1 MKKMNSFKQ
10 LFFLCALLVISSHAW
25 GLSSTKLT
33 VNISGS
39 GQIAVNTSAEKPS
52 DWSSVSVT
60 KEQGPHGFF
69 ETKVTDTYYI
79 WVNPNDGYYCS
90 GVSEATWNN
99 AGYYT
104 VAFKGSTATT
114 EKTVTVTFVGN
125 KYTLTFDGNGNTGG
139 TMADQSFTY
148 GTAQNIRSNGFERI
162 YSISYDANGGECD
175 RASDNAVSTLLGWA
189 KTANGSVLYMDGE
202 SLSLPTPVPDHNS
215 TINLFAQW
223 EPASIILP
231 EPTREG
237 FLFDGWYSG
246 DKWVGIGGSEV
257 TPTADMNL
265 TAHWAEKLTPVFVL
279 DQTEIELE
287 QKAILTMNNVSN
299 PDIQIAPEGIVS
311 YNAST
316 GELTALAVG
325 TVTISATQEATDTYS
340 YKHEELTL
348 TVVKKTPSLTVLLN
362 DEERSSIY
370 VAQGKTANVSFVKT
384 PDVGVVVTNVSGNSF
399 AAYSNGVVTGSAI
412 GTAVFRATLPETET
426 YQSTSVDFTINVI
439 ENYAHLP
446 IHINSRSVYDV
457 VKVGASGT
465 NYWEDDRGIIVGG
478 SDGWFDGTTDWDDK
492 YVTIHFEGI
501 PDKLSFDFI
510 YIYRDNGLNKMTA
523 TRPGEDVQPGQ
534 YYFLYIEE
542 SANGSNWTPISWQH
556 TEPNKDDWQNSGDQ
570 QLKKTTR
577 YLRFHLHA
585 NYGACY
591 RNVRISEL
599 KYVEDPVPASIDLGT
614 AIIYSG
620 QVSKTSLINWCNIA
634 PMTITS
640 SNDRFTVSPTSF
652 GNYEDYGS
660 QELTISYTHGSEVG
674 PQEADI
680 TISNGISSYDK
691 TIHVTAN
698 TIKRQQ
704 SITWN
709 EQIASTGF
717 AMNVEEQ
724 YPDAAIPA
732 VATVESGGKVI
743 FTSEN
748 SDIIEVIA
756 DTALLAKAVG
766 TVNITAYQAG
776 DAEYAETSDTK
787 QFIVTELLKQSISWE
802 QNFYSLLTTSDPV
815 ELNATA
821 TSGGEIVYI
830 SADESVVRIEN
841 GVLMVVGEGETYITA
856 SQAGGE
862 INGHTYLPISV
873 NNYVTV
879 RNPASQCNGM
889 ALSANS
895 LTLKGNS
902 QEYALSGIP
911 QTLTFSA
918 KHGEK
923 SAWWGTG
930 VSYAALIVEQYANI
944 NNLWDWYEVYNT
956 VVGTSETA
964 SGNIA
969 LDESATK
976 IRFKTGESAVEH
988 TITNI
993 RVARRKFM
1001 RSDVVAVDE
1010 IVETNAT
1017 WQKTITI
1024 SHSNIDLMTVTSKQ
1038 GLLNINVTTLGEGCD
1053 DFGNDAFTVSFT
1065 PAVRYEDYF
1074 DTIVITDQKAQPT
1087 VVEIPVHL
1095 YSQGLHQII
1104 NDFELPASC
1113 LTTDVLEPFH
1123 ATATSELE
1131 VAYLSSDSA
1140 IAYVDEN
1147 KQLIILTAGTVTITA
1162 YQAGDNRYEAASDAK
1177 KIEIQLTPT
1186 TIIEDPQATEIA
1198 AGQAL
1203 SVSKLIGGAASVDGS
1218 FAWQEPDTIPEAGDQ
1233 TFTVIFTPANPAI
1246 YASVSTE
1253 VAVHVENGQ
1262 IAQTITWNDIFPEL
1276 FYYGL
1281 SFEMTATASSELP
1294 VVYTSSDESIARVE
1308 GTTLIPVSAG
1318 TVTITATQPGNDE
1331 FYFAAEPVEKQVVVS
1346 PIPTTYGEYSASFCD
1361 GDSVEFAGK
1370 WYTAA
1375 TEEEVTVA
1383 EKNIFG
1389 GDSVVTFTATVLLR
1403 HLFAEETTINMDEPL
1418 VWREKEYG
1426 LLTPGAYTLY
1436 DSLKNIDGCDSVYA
1450 LQLTVNAIP
1459 YLIQEVATACQNEE
1473 GEWRLKTLPTHEAG
1487 TIILYDSLQS
1497 QYGTDSV
1504 YELTLTVYPSY
1515 AFEDEAQ
1522 TIYVG
1527 QPGVWREID
1536 LSLIPV
1542 GDTIL
1547 TKVYTTVTECDSVY
1561 TMHLTVN
1568 EAPATYGVDSIY
1580 ICGRGEVAF
1589 YDNVEYS
1596 KPSKTPLTVTLSTP
1610 NQFGGDSIVEL
1621 WVLAS
1626 NKYEMS
1632 FSKTITAGAEE
1643 VWQDIDL
1650 SLIPAG
1656 DTTLTVIYPTIHGCD
1671 STLILNLTVLSPVTT
1686 GINTIQ
1692 ENTRSAEK
1700 FFLNGQLYI
1709 RKDERLYTPQGALIE
1724 TKKED

>member
-1 MKKMNSFKQ
+1 MKKINSFKQ

-33 VNISGS
+33 VNISGK

-69 ETKVTDTYYI
+69 ETNVTDTYYI
-79 WVNPNDGYYCS
+79 WVNPNDGFYCS
-90 GVSEATWNN
+90 GVSEGTWNN

-104 VAFKGSTATT
+104 VAFKGSTFTT

-125 KYTLTFDGNGNTGG
+125 KYTLSFDGNGNTGG
-139 TMADQSFTY
+139 SMDAQSFIY

-162 YSISYDANGGECD
+162 YSISYDANGGECS
-175 RASDNAVSTLLGWA
+175 RTSDNAVSTFLGWA
-189 KTANGSVLYMDGE
+189 KTANGSVLYTDGE
-202 SLSLPTPVPDHNS
+202 SLSMPTPIPDHNS

-223 EPASIILP
+223 EPASIVLP

-237 FLFDGWYSG
+237 FLFDGWYNG
-246 DKWVGIGGSEV
+246 DKWVGIGASEV

-279 DQTEIELE
+279 DQTEIELD

-370 VAQGKTANVSFVKT
+370 VAQGKTANVSFIST
-384 PDVGVVVTNVSGNSF
+384 PDVDVVVTTVSGSNF

-412 GTAVFRATLPETET
+412 GTAVFRATLPETDT
-426 YQSTSVDFTINVI
+426 YQSTSVDFTINVT

-457 VKVGASGT
+457 VKDGASGT
-465 NYWEDDRGIIVGG
+465 NYWENDRGIIVGG
-478 SDGWFDGTTDWDDK
+478 SDGWFDGTTNWDDK

-523 TRPGEDVQPGQ
+523 TRPGEDAQPGQ
-534 YYFLYIEE
+534 YYFLYVEE

-620 QVSKTSLINWCNIA
+620 EVSKTSLINWCNIA

-640 SNDRFTVSPTSF
+640 SNDRFAVSPTTF

-748 SDIIEVIA
+748 NDIIAVIA

-776 DAEYAETSDTK
+776 DAEYAEASDTK

-821 TSGGEIVYI
+821 TSGGEIVYT

-993 RVARRKFM
+993 RVTRQKFM
-1001 RSDVVAVDE
+1001 RPDVVAIDE

-1053 DFGNDAFTVSFT
+1053 DFSNDAFTVSFT
-1065 PAVRYEDYF
+1065 PTVRYEDYF

-1087 VVEIPVHL
+1087 IVEIPVHL

-1104 NDFELPASC
+1104 NDFDLPASC
-1113 LTTDVLEPFH
+1113 LTTDVLDPFH
-1123 ATATSELE
+1123 ATATSGLE
-1131 VAYLSSDSA
+1131 IAYLSSDSTV
-1140 IAYVDEN
+1140 AYVNEN
-1147 KQLIILTAGTVTITA
+1147 KQLIIRAAGTVTITA
-1162 YQAGDNRYEAASDAK
+1162 YQAGDDRFEFASDAK
-1177 KIEIQLTPT
+1177 TIEIQLTPT
-1186 TIIEDPQATEIA
+1186 TIIETPQATAIA
-1198 AGQAL
+1198 AGQSLAKA
-1203 SVSKLIGGAASVDGS
+1203 KLIGGSASVDGS
-1218 FAWQEPDTIPEAGDQ
+1218 FAWQAPETMPEAGEQ
-1233 TFTVIFTPANPAI
+1233 TYTVVFTPANTAI
-1246 YASVSTE
+1246 YASATTE
-1253 VAVHVENGQ
+1253 VTVHVEDGQ
-1262 IAQTITWNDIFPEL
+1262 IAQSITWDDVFPEL
-1276 FYYGL
+1276 FYKGM
-1281 SFEMTATASSELP
+1281 SFEMTAVASSELP
-1294 VVYTSSDESIARVE
+1294 VVYTSSDETIARVE
-1308 GTTLIPVSAG
+1308 GTTLYPLAAG
-1318 TVTITATQPGNDE
+1318 TVTIIASQAGDE
-1331 FYFAAEPVEKQVVVS
+1331 FYFAAQPVEKQLVVS
-1346 PIPTTYGEYSASFCD
+1346 PIPTTYGEYQASFCD
-1361 GDSVEFAGK
+1361 GDSVEFVGK

-1375 TEEEVTVA
+1375 VEDSVTVP
-1383 EKNIFG
+1383 EKNIYG
-1389 GDSVVTFTATVLLR
+1389 GDSIVVFTTVVKPSY
-1403 HLFAEETTINMDEPL
+1403 LFAGDTTIRMDEAFA
-1418 VWREKEYG
+1418 WREKEYG
-1426 LLTPGAYTLY
+1426 LMTPGSYTLY
-1436 DSLKNIDGCDSVYA
+1436 DSLKTQENCDSVYA
-1450 LQLTVNAIP
+1450 LHLTVEAIP
-1459 YLIQEVATACQNEE
+1459 YLIQEVATACQNEDAL
-1473 GEWRLKTLPTHEAG
+1473 WHDKTMPTAEAG
-1487 TIILYDSLQS
+1487 TVIIYDSLLS
-1497 QYGTDSV
+1497 QFGKDSV
-1504 YELTLTVYPSY
+1504 YELTLTVYPAY

-1522 TIYVG
+1522 TMYAG
-1527 QPGVWREID
+1527 AAAEWRGID

-1542 GDTIL
+1542 GDTLL
-1547 TKVYTTVTECDSVY
+1547 TKVYPTIQGCDSVY
-1561 TMHLTVN
+1561 TMHLRVN
-1568 EAPATYGVDSIY
+1568 EAPATYGKDTIY

-1589 YDNVEYS
+1589 YDDVPYS
-1596 KPSKTPLTVTLSTP
+1596 KPTKAPLSVTLSTP

-1621 WVLAS
+1621 SVLAS
-1626 NKYEMS
+1626 HKYDMS
-1632 FSKTITAGAEE
+1632 FSKEIEE
-1643 VWQDIDL
+1643 GTEEEWQGIDL
-1650 SLIPAG
+1650 SVLPVG
-1656 DTTLTVIYPTIHGCD
+1656 DTTLVAIYTTIHGCD
-1671 STLILNLTVLSPVTT
+1671 STYTLNLTVKVK
-1686 GINTIQ
+1686 
-1692 ENTRSAEK
+1692 ENAATALDNADAVDKKAYK
-1700 FFLNGQLYI
+1700 FFRNGQMYI
-1709 RKDERLYTPQGALIE
+1709 RKNGRVYNLQGIKVE
-1724 TKKED
+1724 EE